1 MQGCSYKQCL
11 QTATKTFSVWLS
23 WQTCAGYEESLES
36 ESLGESSV
44 GTNGRAL
51 GNKVVEED
59 EDESEEAEQ
68 ALNIDVSPY
77 SYNSFLSEVYTA
89 VNNKFKRK
97 IS

>member
-44 GTNGRAL
+44 ETSGRI
-51 GNKVVEED
+51 GNREVEED
-59 EDESEEAEQ
+59 EDESGEAEQ
-68 ALNIDVSPY
+68 ALDIHVSPY

-97 IS
+97 VS